1 MKRIVPTLALA
12 LVAALVATEGSA
24 VSPPQYRQQRV
35 IRGSVGASP
44 LVSVGEVVET
54 SGAYRV
60 DVACASLEVA
70 RGVSFLLRKDY
81 DFGGLVL
88 RVRVLDERGNVVEV
102 DESGITGDP
111 VEASREYLSAALDGN
126 PLFDSLSAGFFAPV
140 TVLVRPE
147 VVQFWNDNLADPHG
161 NESLLAA
168 EAFAECARESFLGGS
183 VRPVWT
189 TAPAAPR
196 GGDLSGFVPAVVRS
210 PGLFGS
216 LWTTDLLLFGEPG
229 THVVLWFHAAGKD
242 NTGAVPVPLT
252 LAGGLTSVPDVLD
265 ALFHAN
271 GHGALRFEADRP
283 VRLSARTSTGVPGG
297 TTGLFTPGLPLQAAA
312 LGGTATATLQL
323 GVDQHPGFRAN
334 LGLVNATPRT
344 VDLLVEVTLGDGS
357 PAPGFAPFPV
367 TLPPYGMTQEA
378 DLLAR
383 LAPGERRG
391 LLVRVRVLT
400 AGGAAFAFLSEIDN
414 GTNSP
419 FYQPAVVR

>member
-1 MKRIVPTLALA
+1 MKRNVLA
-12 LVAALVATEGSA
+12 LVAALLSALAATDAAA
-24 VSPPQYRQQRV
+24 VSPPQYRQQRI

-54 SGAYRV
+54 SGTYRV
-60 DVACASLEVA
+60 DVTCASLDVA

-81 DFGGLVL
+81 DFGGLIL
-88 RVRVLDERGNVVEV
+88 KVRVLDEGGTPVEV

-111 VEASREYLSAALDGN
+111 VEASRDLLADALDGN
-126 PLFDSLSAGFFAPV
+126 PLFDSFSAGFFTPLA
-140 TVLVRPE
+140 VLARPE

-168 EAFAECARESFLGGS
+168 AAFAECARETFFAGA
-183 VRPVWT
+183 VRPVWS
-189 TAPAAPR
+189 TAPVAPK
-196 GGDLSGFVPAVVRS
+196 GGDLAGFVPAVVRS

-216 LWTTDLLLFGEPG
+216 LWTSDLLVFGEPG
-229 THVVLWFHAAGKD
+229 TSVDLWFHVAGQD
-242 NTGAVPVPLT
+242 NTGAVPVTLT
-252 LAGGLTSVPDVLD
+252 LAGPLTSVPDLLD

-283 VRLSARTSTGVPGG
+283 VRLSARTSTGVPDG
-297 TTGLFTPGLPLQAAA
+297 TTGLFSPGLPLSGAAV
-312 LGGTATATLQL
+312 GGTATDRLQM
-323 GVDQHPGFRAN
+323 GVDQRAGFRAN
-334 LGLVNATPRT
+334 LGLVNASPRA
-344 VDLLVEVTLGDGS
+344 VDLLVEVTLADGR
-357 PAPGFAPFPV
+357 PAPGFAPLPV

-378 DLLAR
+378 DLLSR
-383 LAPGERRG
+383 LAPGERQG